1 MTPRKDFPAMVI
13 TQLVHV
19 VVQSILTLQ
28 PALAP
33 SLPAGPELVPF
44 EQLVAKPD
52 VYLGRTVSTYV
63 QLHSELET
71 WDAGM
76 TRFLP
81 SHFAGCRVWSD
92 GQLPW
97 RQEDYVAPAGILF
110 LRRDSAEMRDFVRA
124 VPHQRW
130 LVRCTVRELF
140 GGETWIEIDRIIPAR
155 RSIPEGTV
163 LHAIR
168 AAQLVDRHAWS
179 LASGELERAL
189 AAPLPEHASVV
200 LEATLQAC
208 RDQRTAIEAGIRH
221 RPHKARE
228 ASARVN
234 GTLRGDH

>member
-1 MTPRKDFPAMVI
+1 MI
-13 TQLVHV
+13 IGHLVHI
-19 VVQSILTLQ
+19 VVQSIVALQ

-33 SLPAGPELVPF
+33 TLPAGPELVPF
-44 EQLVAKPD
+44 EQLALKPD
-52 VYLGRTVSTYV
+52 AYLGKTVATYV

-81 SHFAGCRVWSD
+81 SRYAGCQVWSD
-92 GQLPW
+92 TQLPW
-97 RQEDYVAPAGILF
+97 RQEDYRAPAGRLF
-110 LRRDSAEMRDFVRA
+110 LSRTSADMADLARA
-124 VPHQRW
+124 QPHQRW

-140 GGETWIEIDRIIPAR
+140 GGQTWIEVDRIIPAR

-168 AAQLVDRHAWS
+168 AGQLVDRQAWS

-189 AAPLPEHASVV
+189 AAPLPSHAASV
-200 LEATLQAC
+200 LEDTLQAC
-208 RDQRTAIEAGIRH
+208 RDQRAAIDRGIRH
-221 RPHKARE
+221 RPHRARE

-234 GTLRGDH
+234 GTLRGDL